1 MKNTSNVHSDFW
13 LDEFDF
19 EDGEQVDK
27 TARLIR
33 LSMFRR
39 SVANFVSILTGQS
52 VPVVFND
59 SGHNMT
65 DGTTV
70 YLSSE
75 IENLEDF
82 DSLVGLALHEGSHV
96 VLTDFRV
103 INDLWQ
109 NVPRELYNIAEQKG
123 FSKADVASYLK
134 NMLNVIEDRYI
145 DNFVYTTAPGY
156 RGYYLALYDRYFN
169 SSHISTMLKSDMYRT
184 LTVQSYEARVINL
197 TNSATNLNALPDFL
211 KIVQTIDIKNINRLK
226 TTKDRFDIAVEVCKI
241 IYSNVEMIDGDKPES
256 GQSNESGTGTGN
268 ETSIVL
274 VQGNSS
280 ESDDFG
286 GVETSVNETNQTDKS
301 EDYTKK
307 ENSQSTVSKTK
318 QSVIDK
324 ALKKQKAFILGEIK
338 KKKILESDKKLL
350 DNLEAA
356 GVTIV
361 TVGTKIDDTSPV
373 TKGIECIVVKN
384 LTKELLMTEECPC
397 SHKDVQGNLRE
408 TNRDSVNRGIQLGN
422 LLGKRLSLRSEINTT
437 KYMRKSMGKIDRRVL
452 SELGFENDTVF
463 YRTDVDQY
471 KTAFLHISID
481 ASSSMAGKK
490 WEHTIMCITAI
501 CKAASMINNLKV
513 SVSMRTTSRRGLPY
527 VAMVYDSSKDSF
539 SKVRNIF
546 PYLDCCGSTPEG
558 LCYEAIMKNLNDCGE
573 NEDYYFLNLSDG
585 QPCYYHSSSGMN
597 YGESNGGTHT
607 RRQVNKIRNKGYK
620 ILAYYIDDSYN
631 IGHNT
636 TVNCFKRMYGSDA
649 QFIDITNI
657 ISVAKTLNTM
667 FLNNSNKV

>member
-19 EDGEQVDK
+19 NDSEHIDK

-33 LSMFRR
+33 LSMVRR

-52 VPVVFND
+52 VPVVFNE

-70 YLSSE
+70 YLSAE
-75 IENLEDF
+75 IENFEDF

-96 VLTDFRV
+96 VLTDFRIV
-103 INDLWQ
+103 NDLWQ

-134 NMLNVIEDRYI
+134 NILNIIEDRYI
-145 DNFVYTTAPGY
+145 DNFIYTTAPGY

-184 LTVQSYEARVINL
+184 PTVQSYEARVINL
-197 TNSATNLNALPDFL
+197 TNPATNLNALPELL
-211 KIVQTIDIKNINRLK
+211 KIGQTIDIKNINRLK

-241 IYSNVEMIDGDKPES
+241 IYSNVEMVDDDTSGSSQSNENGENGENGTLIVS
-256 GQSNESGTGTGN
+256 GQSD
-268 ETSIVL
+268 
-274 VQGNSS
+274 SS
-280 ESDDFG
+280 DFG
-286 GVETSVNETNQTDKS
+286 GIETSVDASKQTDKS
-301 EDYTKK
+301 EDYTKNK
-307 ENSQSTVSKTK
+307 NSQSSVSKTR

-324 ALKKQKAFILGEIK
+324 AIKKQKAFISGEIK

-350 DNLEAA
+350 ENLEAA

-361 TVGTKIDDTSPV
+361 TVGTKIDDFTPV
-373 TKGIECIVVKN
+373 TKGVECIVVKN

-397 SHKDVQGNLRE
+397 SSTDCQGNLRDI
-408 TNRDSVNRGIQLGN
+408 NRDSVNRGIQLGN
-422 LLGKRLSLRSEINTT
+422 LLGKRLSIRSEINTT
-437 KYMRKSMGKIDRRVL
+437 KYMRKSTGKIDRRVL

-471 KTAFLHISID
+471 KSAFLHISID
-481 ASSSMAGKK
+481 ASSSMEGKK
-490 WEHTIMCITAI
+490 WAHTIMCITAI

-513 SVSMRTTSRRGLPY
+513 SVSMRTTTNRGLPY
-527 VAMVYDSSKDSF
+527 VAIVYDSSKDSF

-546 PYLDCCGSTPEG
+546 PYLTCSGSTPEG
-558 LCYEAIMKNLNDCGE
+558 LCYEAIMKHLKDCGE
-573 NEDYYFLNLSDG
+573 NEDYYFLNVSDG
-585 QPCYYHSSSGMN
+585 QPCYYHSQSGMN

-607 RRQVNKIRNKGYK
+607 RRQVNKIRDKGYK
-620 ILAYYIDDSYN
+620 ILAYYIDESYKMCNDS
-631 IGHNT
+631 
-636 TVNCFKRMYGSDA
+636 TVKCFKKMYGSDA

-667 FLNNSNKV
+667 FLNNSNKI